1 MITITVSI
9 HGTDF
14 DLEAQI
20 DSIQPAEPD
29 VGIMSSYVEDYSL
42 YWADGISIPQQL
54 EYEIL
59 EVDGQDAKIV
69 DILNN
74 NHDDYYGEQYP

>member
-1 MITITVSI
+1 MITVTVSI
-9 HGTDF
+9 NGTDF

-42 YWADGISIPQQL
+42 YWADGFAIPLQL
-54 EYEIL
+54 EEDL
-59 EVDGQDAKIV
+59 LDVEGQDEKIREKLDNSIHEAK
-69 DILNN
+69 DN
-74 NHDDYYGEQYP
+74 